1 MVVDPSKSTV
11 KFDYGEQSILQ
22 KLLVSKYKK
31 DKGDLV
37 EGVEVILNYDSGK
50 QIHELIA
57 RLSATKNIIFRGL
70 LLPHKSA
77 ASRKG
82 DNIDVLVFSLTKGKA
97 LEPHRIKL
105 QARGSEAEKEQ
116 FFEALTAVLAGASP
130 A

>member
-82 DNIDVLVFSLTKGKA
+82 DNIDVLVFSLAGKA